1 MAATVLNS
9 KQAVAMSVYVVRTFI
24 SLRQMLA
31 THKNL
36 ARRLDDIEKKYDTQF
51 KVVFDA
57 IRQLMTPPETK
68 KRKIGFEVREG
79 RARYG
84 ISRRKRAR

>member
-1 MAATVLNS
+1 
-9 KQAVAMSVYVVRTFI
+9 RTFI

-31 THKNL
+31 THKDL
-36 ARRLDDIEKKYDTQF
+36 ARKLEEMEKKYDSQF

-57 IRQLMTPPETK
+57 IRGLMAPPETK
-68 KRKIGFEVREG
+68 KRKIGFEVRER

-84 ISRRKRAR
+84 TSGRKRPR